1 MHDLQFT
8 SYLYIRVNAHREAIQ
23 IVTAS
28 IFDYISTSLLRRD
41 WMELIVIIIVAWR
54 LLFPLNTKL
63 SYEKVTFGIEPL

>member
-28 IFDYISTSLLRRD
+28 IFDYISTSLGETGTD
-41 WMELIVIIIVAWR
+41 CDYHSSMAATFSPQYQFSKVIVRESDFW
-54 LLFPLNTKL
+54 
-63 SYEKVTFGIEPL
+63 Y